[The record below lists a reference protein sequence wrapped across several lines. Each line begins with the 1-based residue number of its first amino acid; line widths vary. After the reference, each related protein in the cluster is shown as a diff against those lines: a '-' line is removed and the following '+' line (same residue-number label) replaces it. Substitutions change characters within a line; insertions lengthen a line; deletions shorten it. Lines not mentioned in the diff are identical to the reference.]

1 MHFERPRIAA
11 LAAASA
17 GVRGAGAALFCEQGD
32 GEARRSDVNEFDRG
46 NTVDGDT
53 AQIFE
58 DNSSGGLAVLAA
70 GPAAMICELK
80 NAVARL
86 AMMHAHHLGRVACH
100 TELYSL

>member
-1 MHFERPRIAA
+1 M
-11 LAAASA
+11 

-32 GEARRSDVNEFDRG
+32 SEARRSCINEFERG
-46 NTVDGDT
+46 DAVDDDT

-58 DNSSGGLAVLAA
+58 NNIGGGLAVLAA
-70 GPAAMICELK
+70 GPAAMMCELK

-86 AMMHAHHLGRVACH
+86 AMMHGHHLGRVACH